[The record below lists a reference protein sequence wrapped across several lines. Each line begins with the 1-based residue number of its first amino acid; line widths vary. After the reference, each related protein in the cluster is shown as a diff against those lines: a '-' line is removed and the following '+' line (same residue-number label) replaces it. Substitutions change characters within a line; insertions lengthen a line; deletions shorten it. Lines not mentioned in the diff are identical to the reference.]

1 MIYLEKV
8 TGIMIN
14 YYFVCERKLWYFV
27 NKINMEHNSELVEM
41 GKLVD
46 ENSYG
51 RERKSILIDEMINID
66 FMKDWKIIHEVKKS
80 RKLDIAGKWQLKYYI
95 WVLRNKGVNIE
106 KGILDYPLLRKRE
119 EIYLDET
126 EEQELMIV
134 LNKIKIVINKELPP
148 EVINKAF
155 CKKCSYYEL
164 CYI

>member
-1 MIYLEKV
+1 LDKI

-14 YYFVCERKLWYFV
+14 YYFICERKLWYFV

-126 EEQELMIV
+126 EEKELMVV
-134 LNKIKIVINKELPP
+134 LNKIKVI
-148 EVINKAF
+148 INRNYRQK
-155 CKKCSYYEL
+155 
-164 CYI
+164 

>member
-14 YYFVCERKLWYFV
+14 YYFICERKLWYFV

-134 LNKIKIVINKELPP
+134 LNKIKVIINMELPP

>member
-1 MIYLEKV
+1 MEKV

>member
-1 MIYLEKV
+1 MEKV

-66 FMKDWKIIHEVKKS
+66 FMKDWK
-80 RKLDIAGKWQLKYYI
+80 
-95 WVLRNKGVNIE
+95 
-106 KGILDYPLLRKRE
+106 
-119 EIYLDET
+119 
-126 EEQELMIV
+126 
-134 LNKIKIVINKELPP
+134 
-148 EVINKAF
+148 
-155 CKKCSYYEL
+155 
-164 CYI
+164 